1 VRDLWESVVTMVFRC
16 SLCEPVAITEHGE
29 GVMIDQ
35 EAPEFVAS
43 FARGLSVIR
52 SFDHDTPR
60 QTLSEVA
67 ERTGMARAAARRFLL
82 TLCALGYAR
91 TDGKLFELT
100 PKVLDLGYS
109 YLSSLGLS
117 DMLLPY
123 LRRVTDTLQESSSA
137 AVLDGEDIVY
147 VARSAARH
155 RVMAISLA
163 VGARLPAHCSSM
175 GQVLLANL
183 EPAELGRF
191 LKTAKLQRYTDATL
205 TTPEALERRL
215 QDVRTR
221 GWSMCDQ
228 ELELGLR
235 SVAVAVRDPKGAVA
249 LAMNVSVQATRVS
262 TDVLLRDYLPV
273 LQDAATAFEDL
284 RRLQ

>member
-1 VRDLWESVVTMVFRC
+1 
-16 SLCEPVAITEHGE
+16 
-29 GVMIDQ
+29 MIDQ
-35 EAPEFVAS
+35 DAPEFVAS

-60 QTLSEVA
+60 QTLTETA

-91 TDGKLFELT
+91 TDGKYFELT
-100 PKVLDLGYS
+100 PKVLDLGYA

-117 DMLLPY
+117 EMLMPY
-123 LRRVTDTLQESSSA
+123 LRRVTDAVQESSSA
-137 AVLDGEDIVY
+137 AVLDGEDVVY

-175 GQVLLANL
+175 GQVLLAYL
-183 EPAELGRF
+183 EPAQLSRF
-191 LKTAKLQRYTDATL
+191 LKIAKLQRYTDTTL
-205 TTPEALERRL
+205 TTPEALEARL
-215 QDVRTR
+215 REVRAR

-228 ELELGLR
+228 ELEIGLR
-235 SVAVAVRDPKGAVA
+235 SVAVAVHDPKGAVN
-249 LAMNVSVQATRVS
+249 LAINVSVQATRVS
-262 TDVLLRDYLPV
+262 TEILLRDYLPV
-273 LQDAATAFEDL
+273 LQDAAKAFEDVRSL
-284 RRLQ
+284 R

>member
-1 VRDLWESVVTMVFRC
+1 
-16 SLCEPVAITEHGE
+16 
-29 GVMIDQ
+29 MIDQ
-35 EAPEFVAS
+35 DAPEFVAS

-60 QTLSEVA
+60 QTLTETA

-91 TDGKLFELT
+91 TDGKYFELT

-117 DMLLPY
+117 EMLMPY
-123 LRRVTDTLQESSSA
+123 LRRVTDAVQESSSA
-137 AVLDGEDIVY
+137 AVLDGEDVVY

-175 GQVLLANL
+175 GQVLLAHL
-183 EPAELGRF
+183 EPAHLARF
-191 LKTAKLQRYTDATL
+191 LKTAKLQRYTETTL
-205 TTPEALERRL
+205 TTPEALEARL
-215 QDVRTR
+215 REVRGQ

-228 ELELGLR
+228 ELEIGLR
-235 SVAVAVRDPKGAVA
+235 SVAVAVRDPKGAVN

-262 TDVLLRDYLPV
+262 TEILLRDYLPV
-273 LQDAATAFEDL
+273 LRDAAAAFEDVRSL
-284 RRLQ
+284 R